1 MRSLI
6 NNISDAWFTGFI
18 FAIILII
25 VAKYELTGLYDEL
38 FCKAQTK
45 NKDAFNQ
52 SFNI

>member
-1 MRSLI
+1 MRNLI

-25 VAKYELTGLYDEL
+25 IARYELTGLYDEL

-45 NKDAFNQ
+45 DNDSINKRVKF
-52 SFNI
+52 